1 MASSE
6 FTPVDEATT
15 FRSILSSA
23 PVSVRFLTGDAG
35 ALTTQLESEEQA
47 HHPTISIF
55 AGLHGDFAPF
65 VAKGILQD
73 VTPLL
78 KTLSKRGFPKS
89 FIKLSM
95 MGSKTKH
102 YYIPWNQA
110 TYVLAINKKAL
121 KYLPK
126 GAKVKALSYG
136 QWIQW
141 GKNLQR
147 ATGKRLI
154 GLPAGP
160 TGLIHR
166 FIQGYLYPSFT
177 GSAGVVQFRS
187 AAARKMWQKFQD
199 LWSVTNPDSTNY
211 NFMQDALL
219 SGSVWVAWDH
229 VARLIA
235 AVTQQPKNFILV
247 PAPSGPK
254 GLGYLLVLGG
264 LAIPKHAPNV
274 KAARKLITYLT
285 DPYAQINVLTS
296 LAFFPV
302 TNARIP
308 KVLPAGIRLEAAA
321 VNSQAHARHTIP
333 ALLPVG
339 LGTQGGAFNNVY
351 LDTFHRI
358 VLNGESIPLVLNAE
372 AKELQAILTS
382 TGAGCW
388 PPDPPSKG
396 PCRVK

>member
-1 MASSE
+1 M
-6 FTPVDEATT
+6 
-15 FRSILSSA
+15 
-23 PVSVRFLTGDAG
+23 
-35 ALTTQLESEEQA
+35 
-47 HHPTISIF
+47 
-55 AGLHGDFAPF
+55 
-65 VAKGILQD
+65 
-73 VTPLL
+73 
-78 KTLSKRGFPKS
+78 
-89 FIKLSM
+89 
-95 MGSKTKH
+95 
-102 YYIPWNQA
+102 
-110 TYVLAINKKAL
+110 TYD
-121 KYLPK
+121 
-126 GAKVKALSYG
+126 

-141 GKNLQR
+141 GKNRQK

-187 AAARKMWQKFQD
+187 GAAAKMWQKAKD

-229 VARLIA
+229 VARLIT
-235 AVTQQPKNFILV
+235 AVTQQPRNFVLV

-254 GLGYLLVLGG
+254 GLGYLLVIAG
-264 LAIPKHAPNV
+264 LAIPKGAPNV
-274 KAARKLITYLT
+274 KAAERLINFLT
-285 DPYAQINVLTS
+285 GPYAQINVLTS

-308 KVLPAGIRLEAAA
+308 KVLPAGIRLEAVA
-321 VNSQAHARHTIP
+321 VKNQAHARHTIP

-339 LGTQGGAFNNVY
+339 LGTQGGTFNKVY

-358 VLNGESIPLVLNAE
+358 VLNGESIPSVLRDEGNQ
-372 AKELQAILTS
+372 LQAIMNS

-396 PCRVK
+396 PCQVK